1 MLLNRDWIDKNYTF
15 ALCMHSFFVNKKTLV
30 IQLTL
35 KNWWKN
41 EFKCFVDY
49 TKRALPCK
57 KEVYAMTFT
66 VLSLVAS
73 FVLSVLAG
81 VIANYISK
89 KIDES
94 DK

>member
-1 MLLNRDWIDKNYTF
+1 MLKYFEICYINT
-15 ALCMHSFFVNKKTLV
+15 
-30 IQLTL
+30 
-35 KNWWKN
+35 
-41 EFKCFVDY
+41 
-49 TKRALPCK
+49 ALPCE

>member
-1 MLLNRDWIDKNYTF
+1 MRCKSVKTF
-15 ALCMHSFFVNKKTLV
+15 YSKS
-30 IQLTL
+30 IQMS
-35 KNWWKN
+35 NW
-41 EFKCFVDY
+41 
-49 TKRALPCK
+49 
-57 KEVYAMTFT
+57 TFT

-73 FVLSVLAG
+73 FVSSVVAG